1 MAIQKAKET
10 LNMLASNLY
19 EVMEIGDLDIILHI
33 VRAF

>member
-19 EVMEIGDLDIILHI
+19 EVIEIGDLDIVMHI
-33 VRAF
+33 VLVF